1 MHLSNRRPLIYGF
14 LVLLWAVIIFK
25 LSTMPGAQLPKIT
38 WLMTPDKFG
47 HAGVYGIFTFL
58 LFSFGRIFFQSAI
71 KNSFFAA
78 GIAILFGICMEIV
91 QYAFFPGRYFEYSDI
106 VANIIGVLITL
117 RLLYYFG
124 NYFTH
129 K

>member
-1 MHLSNRRPLIYGF
+1 MHLTNRSLFIYGI
-14 LVLLWAVIIFK
+14 LVLFWAAIIFK
-25 LSTMPGAQLPKIT
+25 LSTMSGIQLPKME

-58 LFSFGRIFFQSAI
+58 LFQIGKNIFQTKR
-71 KNSFFAA
+71 KNIYFAS
-78 GIAILFGICMEIV
+78 IVAILYGIGMEYV

-106 VANIIGVLITL
+106 VANIIGVLLSL
-117 RLLYYFG
+117 RIIYYFG
-124 NYFTH
+124 NYFNH